1 MKAEDVV
8 MKCPNCGA
16 TMQQYKGKYKCQYCE
31 AIVAVKMPA
40 KKKKKFSISAAYAG
54 VKKILG
60 EIAMGI
66 GIIIAIGFGIGMLY
80 GFYWLLKEL
89 TKPKGWW

>member
-31 AIVAVKMPA
+31 AVVSVKMPA
-40 KKKKKFSISAAYAG
+40 KKKKKFSISAAYDV
-54 VKKILG
+54 VKRLIG
-60 EIAMGI
+60 DMFSGI
-66 GIIIAIGFGIGMLY
+66 GYLLAFAYLAALIYGM
-80 GFYWLLKEL
+80 FML
-89 TKPKGWW
+89 TKLIVEHL